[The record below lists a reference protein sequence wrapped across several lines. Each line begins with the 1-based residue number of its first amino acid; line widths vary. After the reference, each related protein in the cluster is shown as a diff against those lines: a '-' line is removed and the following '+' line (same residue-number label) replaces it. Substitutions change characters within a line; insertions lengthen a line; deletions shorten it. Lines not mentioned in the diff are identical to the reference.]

1 MGLVFI
7 RLPGSGLGTW
17 PGLYYYISITA
28 PCRHHGCGHHLCGS
42 ILWQVKLLSLA
53 LLSKLLDFDERRNE
67 SKWSLCATP
76 SLSSFAGLPS
86 KVTTST
92 GRRRK
97 TLWSRW
103 TASPTSSSR
112 CSTPPAST
120 TPLQAPSTSRRTST
134 GTERP
139 SGLIVVV
146 DPLKYK
152 TSNVR
157 LMRKRDKS
165 QVKIYKLFGK
175 SLQRSRFYFLRKIQ
189 NCVLSFKASTYLV
202 SWCYL

>member
-1 MGLVFI
+1 MINQLILQVSVPILSF
-7 RLPGSGLGTW
+7 PGSLSRATMSTSPRW
-17 PGLYYYISITA
+17 KTRWVRWA
-28 PCRHHGCGHHLCGS
+28 P
-42 ILWQVKLLSLA
+42 
-53 LLSKLLDFDERRNE
+53 
-67 SKWSLCATP
+67 
-76 SLSSFAGLPS
+76 
-86 KVTTST
+86 
-92 GRRRK
+92 
-97 TLWSRW
+97 SR
-103 TASPTSSSR
+103 TSSSR

-165 QVKIYKLFGK
+165 QVQIYKLFENLYKDQDFIFWGK
-175 SLQRSRFYFLRKIQ
+175 YKIVFYSLKLELIWCRHVKHETVDLSRAYI
-189 NCVLSFKASTYLV
+189 
-202 SWCYL
+202 